1 MYNSGTS
8 SNLIAA
14 TPYQGIHDKNQ
25 KLWNIGSYVGAAGM
39 LLHVNG
45 KFTMGKFKIIIK
57 LF

>member
-1 MYNSGTS
+1 
-8 SNLIAA
+8 LLAA

>member
-1 MYNSGTS
+1 MI
-8 SNLIAA
+8 LI
-14 TPYQGIHDKNQ
+14 TVTEKSVSEMTTDNQ